1 MRRMKNNR
9 FYPLVMALC
18 IVAGILIGAF
28 YANHFGGNRLNIIGS
43 GNNKLTNLLRIIEDQ
58 YVDTTDIDSIVEA
71 AIPQILA
78 ELDPHSVYFTADKA
92 EAETEALHGSFS
104 GVGVEFTIRED
115 TVRVENVVP
124 NGPAEHAGILA
135 GDKIVTVDGKPFTG
149 KEITNEEAMKR
160 LKGPKDTKV
169 KIGVLRYGSKEVK
182 QFVITRGEIPQKSI
196 TAVYMIDDATGYIR
210 IKNFGETTYAELLI
224 ALATLSES
232 GLENLIL
239 DLRENGGG
247 YLQSAV
253 QIANEFLPK
262 NKLIVYTQGRR
273 SKRQDYRS
281 DGHGSYQHI
290 PLVVMINEASASSA
304 EILAGAL
311 QDNDRATIIGR
322 RSFGKGLVQQEIAFP
337 DKSRVRLTVARY
349 YTPSGRCIQKPY
361 VAGDEDSY
369 VQDIVNR
376 YTNGEF
382 FSEDSIKHTGK
393 AFFTSNGRTV
403 YEGGGITPDIFV
415 AEDTTDVTSYYKQI
429 AMSGLVLQYAY
440 SYTDANRHILK
451 NYPTLKELKAYLSR
465 QGLVEEF
472 AAYAEEH
479 GVKRRNVMIRKSYS
493 LLDRYVK
500 SRIIYNM
507 LSESAWTEYVN
518 EDDEVVAKAKE
529 ILAAGEAFPKPPA
542 PDVEEDES
550 EE

>member
-1 MRRMKNNR
+1 MKSNR

-18 IVAGILIGAF
+18 IALGILIGAF
-28 YANHFGGNRLNIIGS
+28 YANHFGGSRLNIIAGGS
-43 GNNKLTNLLRIIEDQ
+43 NKLTNLLHIIEDQ
-58 YVDTTDIDSIVEA
+58 YVDSTNIDSIVEA
-71 AIPQILA
+71 AIPQVLA
-78 ELDPHSVYFTADKA
+78 ELDPHSVYFTADRA
-92 EAETEALHGSFS
+92 EAETELLHGSFF

-115 TVRVENVVP
+115 TIRVENVVAG
-124 NGPAEHAGILA
+124 GPAERAGLLA
-135 GDKIVTVDGKPFTG
+135 GDKIVSIDGKPFVG
-149 KEITNEEAMKR
+149 KEVTNDEAMKR

-169 KIGVLRYGSKEVK
+169 KVGVLRYGSSEEK
-182 QFVITRGEIPQKSI
+182 QFVVTRGEIRQKSVSA
-196 TAVYMIDDATGYIR
+196 TYMLDSHTGYIR

-232 GLENLIL
+232 GLQDLVL

-262 NKLIVYTQGRR
+262 NRLIVYTEGRR

-290 PLVVMINEASASSA
+290 PLIVLINESSASSA

-322 RSFGKGLVQQEIAFP
+322 RSFGKGLVQQEIGFP

-369 VQDIVNR
+369 VQDLVNR
-376 YTNGEF
+376 YANGEF
-382 FSEDSIKHTGK
+382 FSEDSIKHSGK
-393 AFFTSNGRTV
+393 EFHTANGRTV

-415 AEDTTDVTSYYKQI
+415 AEDTTNVTSYYKQI
-429 AMSGLVLQYAY
+429 AMSGLVLQFAY
-440 SYTDANRHILK
+440 SYTDNNRQ
-451 NYPTLKELKAYLSR
+451 TLKKYDTLKDLETYLAK
-465 QGLVEEF
+465 QNLVEQF
-472 AAYAEEH
+472 VSYAETR
-479 GVKRRNVMIRKSYS
+479 GVKRRNVMIKKSYS
-493 LLDRYVK
+493 LLDRYIK
-500 SRIIYNM
+500 SRVIYNM
-507 LSESAWTEYVN
+507 MSEDAWTEYVN
-518 EDDEVVAKAKE
+518 EDDEVLAKAKE
-529 ILAAGEAFPKPPA
+529 VLAKGEAFPAPP
-542 PDVEEDES
+542 VEEEDADE
-550 EE
+550 